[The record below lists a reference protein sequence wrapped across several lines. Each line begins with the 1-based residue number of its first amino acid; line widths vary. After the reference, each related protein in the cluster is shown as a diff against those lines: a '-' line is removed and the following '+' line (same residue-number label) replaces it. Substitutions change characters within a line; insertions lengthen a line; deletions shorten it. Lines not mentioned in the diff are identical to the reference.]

1 MNKGLMTSLCSLLFL
16 FLATSLVSSQEAAT
30 ANLEVSIASSGGFG
44 CKSNLYSWSMETF
57 KGDLYVGTNN
67 NRGGAF
73 GLRFFI
79 AGLPLR
85 IFTAGGQVHKGTRN
99 SVTGDWSW
107 TRVLEDGLNDKNN
120 YGIRKMKAVGDWLY
134 GVTGNHSN
142 GCLVIKTT
150 DGTNWEPASL
160 PGFGKTRNTSGR
172 GLAAYK
178 GYLYVGTENRFQ
190 GAEIWRR
197 AIDSNGEFVGNDDE
211 NDWEL
216 VVEKGVD
223 ERKNIWFS
231 DFEVFNDGTDEYLYA
246 GTFNTRGANLWR
258 TVDGTTWTNV
268 FSEGGGN
275 SNDEAIMKIAVYEG
289 LMYLG
294 TSNISDGA
302 TLLVSSDSTATS
314 FQPIIT
320 GGAGNTDNT
329 FVWYITP
336 YAGRLYVSYLHS
348 GLNNEFALYSSDT
361 PEVIDSYVTETTDSF
376 GLVEDT
382 IGLRSMVVHD
392 GKLMMGTAAGAVPT
406 VVFEGTSRN
415 TTTRLF

>member
-1 MNKGLMTSLCSLLFL
+1 
-16 FLATSLVSSQEAAT
+16 
-30 ANLEVSIASSGGFG
+30 
-44 CKSNLYSWSMETF
+44 
-57 KGDLYVGTNN
+57 
-67 NRGGAF
+67 
-73 GLRFFI
+73 
-79 AGLPLR
+79 
-85 IFTAGGQVHKGTRN
+85 
-99 SVTGDWSW
+99 
-107 TRVLEDGLNDKNN
+107 
-120 YGIRKMKAVGDWLY
+120 
-134 GVTGNHSN
+134 
-142 GCLVIKTT
+142 
-150 DGTNWEPASL
+150 
-160 PGFGKTRNTSGR
+160 
-172 GLAAYK
+172 
-178 GYLYVGTENRFQ
+178 
-190 GAEIWRR
+190 
-197 AIDSNGEFVGNDDE
+197 
-211 NDWEL
+211 
-216 VVEKGVD
+216 
-223 ERKNIWFS
+223 
-231 DFEVFNDGTDEYLYA
+231 
-246 GTFNTRGANLWR
+246 
-258 TVDGTTWTNV
+258 
-268 FSEGGGN
+268 
-275 SNDEAIMKIAVYEG
+275 MKIAVYEG